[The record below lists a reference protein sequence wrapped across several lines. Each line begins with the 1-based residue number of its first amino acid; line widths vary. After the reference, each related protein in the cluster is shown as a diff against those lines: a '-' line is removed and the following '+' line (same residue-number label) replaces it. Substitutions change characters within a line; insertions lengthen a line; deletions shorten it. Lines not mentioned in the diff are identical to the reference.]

1 MKVNIMNI
9 QKTSRGPEMSGEPGP
24 HLTEY
29 SKNFRDINTHPGYL
43 NIQKTFMPKI
53 KGPCGPTK
61 VI

>member
-1 MKVNIMNI
+1 
-9 QKTSRGPEMSGEPGP
+9 MSGEPGP